1 MRRIL
6 SYVLWPGLLAGA
18 IAVNAIGM
26 SGDMPLLWLN
36 ISYFG
41 LAIALFFLERAMPHE
56 RAWLADDGQLIP
68 DIGHTLLSKSA
79 VQILIIV
86 PALAGLSGH
95 VEGLEASWWP
105 DSWPLAL
112 QILLGLLIAEFGLYW
127 AHRLGHEWPLLWRY
141 HAVHHSVTRLWFVNT
156 GRFHFVNTL
165 LSTSFGLILV
175 LLAGVPAEI
184 LIWGSAITA
193 YVGLLTHANVE
204 MRTGVLDYFFNTPG
218 LHRWHHSKD
227 LSEGNRN
234 YGENLMIFD
243 LLFGTFYKS
252 ARRPP
257 VDIGISEPMPA
268 TLGAQIAYP
277 FRRRPESD
285 DEFQERLAA

>member
-1 MRRIL
+1 MRIL
-6 SYVLWPGLLAGA
+6 LSCVLWPGLLAGA
-18 IAVNAIGM
+18 IALNAFGM
-26 SGDMPLLWLN
+26 TTEIPLVWLN

-41 LAIALFFLERAMPHE
+41 LAAALFGLERAMPHE
-56 RAWLADDGQLIP
+56 RTWLLDDGQLIP
-68 DIGHTLLSKSA
+68 DVGHTLLSKSA

-86 PALAGLSGH
+86 PALTGLSGQ
-95 VEGLEASWWP
+95 VEQPHASWWP
-105 DSWPLAL
+105 HDWPVAV
-112 QILLGLLIAEFGLYW
+112 QILIALTIAEFGFYW

-165 LSTSFGLILV
+165 LSTTSGLALV

-184 LIWGSAITA
+184 IIWGSAITA

-204 MRTGVLDYFFNTPG
+204 MRTGVLDYVFNTPG
-218 LHRWHHSKD
+218 LHRWHHSKVLD
-227 LSEGNRN
+227 EGNRN

-252 ARRPP
+252 RRRPP
-257 VDIGISEPMPA
+257 VDIGINEPMPA
-268 TLGAQIAYP
+268 TLVAQIAYP
-277 FRRRPESD
+277 FRRRADGGDYEEPI
-285 DEFQERLAA
+285 AA

>member
-1 MRRIL
+1 MRVLL
-6 SYVLWPGLLAGA
+6 SYVLWPGLLAAA
-18 IAVNAIGM
+18 IAVNAYGM
-26 SGDMPLLWLN
+26 TTDIPLLWLN

-41 LAIALFFLERAMPHE
+41 LAAALFALERAMPHE
-56 RAWLADDGQLIP
+56 RSWLKYDGQLIP

-86 PALAGLSGH
+86 PALM
-95 VEGLEASWWP
+95 GLEAEAVPTAAAWWP
-105 DSWPLAL
+105 AGWPLAA
-112 QILLGLLIAEFGLYW
+112 QVILGLLIAEFGFYW
-127 AHRLGHEWPLLWRY
+127 VHRLGHEWPLLWRY

-165 LSTSFGLILV
+165 LSTSAGLGLV

-184 LIWGSAITA
+184 IIWGSAITA
-193 YVGLLTHANVE
+193 YAGLLTHANIE
-204 MRTGVLDYFFNTPG
+204 LRTGILDYMFNTPG
-218 LHRWHHSKD
+218 LHRWHHSKVLD
-227 LSEGNRN
+227 EGNRN
-234 YGENLMIFD
+234 YGENLVIFD

-252 ARRPP
+252 PRRPP

-277 FRRRPESD
+277 FRKRS
-285 DEFQERLAA
+285 AAEYEEPVAA

>member
-1 MRRIL
+1 MRVLL
-6 SYVLWPGLLAGA
+6 SYLLWPGLLAGA
-18 IAVNAIGM
+18 IAVNAYGM
-26 SGDMPLLWLN
+26 TTEMPLLWLN

-41 LAIALFFLERAMPHE
+41 LAVALFVLERAMPHE
-56 RAWLADDGQLIP
+56 RTWLEDDGQLIP

-86 PALAGLSGH
+86 PALMGLSGE
-95 VEGLEASWWP
+95 VEPAAAAWWP
-105 DSWPLAL
+105 VEWPLAL

-127 AHRLGHEWPLLWRY
+127 VHRLGHEWPTLWRY

-165 LSTSFGLILV
+165 LSTSAGLALV

-184 LIWGSAITA
+184 IIWGSAITA
-193 YVGLLTHANVE
+193 YVGLLTHANIE
-204 MRTGVLDYFFNTPG
+204 MRTGILDYAFNTPG
-218 LHRWHHSKD
+218 LHRWHHSKKLD
-227 LSEGNRN
+227 EGNRN

-243 LLFGTFYKS
+243 LLFATFYKS
-252 ARRPP
+252 PRRPP
-257 VDIGISEPMPA
+257 VDIGIKEPMPA

-277 FRRRPESD
+277 FRRRDSD
-285 DEFQERLAA
+285 SEYDKPFPV